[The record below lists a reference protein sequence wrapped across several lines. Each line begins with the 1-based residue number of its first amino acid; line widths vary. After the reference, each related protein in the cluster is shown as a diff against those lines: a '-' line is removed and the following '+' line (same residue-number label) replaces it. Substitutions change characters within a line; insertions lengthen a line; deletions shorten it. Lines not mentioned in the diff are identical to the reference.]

1 MLYGV
6 LCKDKGKRIMEKN
19 AAGFQADGKSP
30 RCPRCGYRPGD
41 EVPVSELAMILG
53 ILSK

>member
-1 MLYGV
+1 
-6 LCKDKGKRIMEKN
+6 MEKN
-19 AAGFQADGKSP
+19 AAGFQADGKCCPGCGKSP